1 MPPLAPRAR
10 RAAARPRSAA
20 PGARTAPGPRLTALL
35 AAGGLLL
42 LTACGGGSAQRQDA
56 GAKAAGYPVTVTS
69 CGQKAE
75 VTAPPKRAVSLD
87 QGSTEIL
94 LSLGL
99 ADRMAGTGT
108 WTDPVLPRLKKQ
120 NAKVERLADRY
131 PSLEKVLSKE
141 PDFVSASFLYTVGK
155 GGVADRA
162 KFTEL
167 GVPVYVSP
175 TDCAGKDNG
184 GDGDG
189 TRTKTLTMDTVYG
202 EIRDLARVFHVQARG
217 ERLVADLKSRVTR
230 AKRTLKASDAS
241 VLYWFSDSKAPY
253 IAGCCGAPGVITR
266 ALGVR
271 NVFADTRAEWPQIN
285 WETVADRDP
294 DVLVIGDLTR
304 KAQSAESARQKIR
317 FLESNPVTK
326 NLTAVKKKRY
336 VLLSGQALNPTI
348 RTVDGIEQVAAGL
361 RAFGLAR

>member
-1 MPPLAPRAR
+1 M
-10 RAAARPRSAA
+10 SAA
-20 PGARTAPGPRLTALL
+20 LCTALL
-35 AAGGLLL
+35 A
-42 LTACGGGSAQRQDA
+42 LTACGGGAAQKSEGKSAD
-56 GAKAAGYPVTVTS
+56 GYPVTVAS
-69 CGQKAE
+69 CGKEATVQ
-75 VTAPPKRAVSLD
+75 APPRRAVSLD

-108 WTDPVLPRLKKQ
+108 WTDPVLKNLEKE

-155 GGVADRA
+155 GGVADRT

-175 TDCAGKDNG
+175 TDCAGKDNDGG
-184 GDGDG
+184 GDGK
-189 TRTKTLTMDTVYG
+189 RVKTLTMDTVYG
-202 EIRDLARVFHVQARG
+202 EVRDLAKVFGVEKRG
-217 ERLVADLKSRVTR
+217 EKLIADLKSRVTK
-230 AKRTLKASDAS
+230 ATKDIEASDATL
-241 VLYWFSDSKAPY
+241 LYWFANSDAPY
-253 IAGCCGAPGVITR
+253 MAGCCGAPGIITR
-266 ALGVR
+266 ALGAQ
-271 NVFADTRAEWPQIN
+271 NVFDDTREEWPQIN

-304 KAQSAESARQKIR
+304 KSQSAESAKAKIK
-317 FLESNPVTK
+317 FLESNPATK

-336 VLLSGQALNPTI
+336 VLLSGQAMNPTI

-361 RAFGLAR
+361 RKFGLAK

>member
-1 MPPLAPRAR
+1 M
-10 RAAARPRSAA
+10 SST
-20 PGARTAPGPRLTALL
+20 ARTRTRTRIRDFALCCAGAL
-35 AAGGLLL
+35 A
-42 LTACGGGSAQRQDA
+42 LTACGGGASEQTA
-56 GAKAAGYPVTVTS
+56 GEKAKGYPVTVAS
-69 CGQKAE
+69 CGKEAE
-75 VTAPPKRAVSLD
+75 VTSPPQRAVSLD

-108 WTDPVLPRLKKQ
+108 WTDPVLKNLEKD

-162 KFTEL
+162 KFDEL
-167 GVPVYVSP
+167 DVPVYVSP
-175 TDCAGKDNG
+175 SDCAGKDNDGG
-184 GDGDG
+184 GDGK
-189 TRTKTLTMDTVYG
+189 RVKTLTMDTVYG
-202 EIRDLARVFHVQARG
+202 EVRDLAKVFHVEKRG
-217 ERLVADLKSRVTR
+217 EKLIAGLKSRVTKATR
-230 AKRTLKASDAS
+230 DIDASDATL
-241 VLYWFSDSKAPY
+241 LYWFANSDAPY
-253 IAGCCGAPGVITR
+253 MAGCCGAPGIITR
-266 ALGVR
+266 ELGAK
-271 NVFADTRAEWPQIN
+271 NVFDDTHEEWPQIN

-304 KAQSAESARQKIR
+304 KSQSAESAAAKIK
-317 FLESNPVTK
+317 FLETNPATK

-336 VLLSGQALNPTI
+336 VLLSGQAMNPTI

-361 RAFGLAR
+361 RKFGLVK

>member
-1 MPPLAPRAR
+1 MRPRTSLRAGLRPRPRVR
-10 RAAARPRSAA
+10 RAAS
-20 PGARTAPGPRLTALL
+20 LL

-42 LTACGGGSAQRQDA
+42 LTACGGGSSAGRDDEA
-56 GAKAAGYPVTVTS
+56 GADGYPVTVTS
-69 CGQKAE
+69 CGKKAT
-75 VTAPPKRAVSLD
+75 VTAPPRRAVSLD

-108 WTDPVLPRLKKQ
+108 WTDPVRPNLAKD

-175 TDCAGKDNG
+175 TDCAGKDNS
-184 GDGDG
+184 GDDDG
-189 TRTKTLTMDTVYG
+189 TRTKTLTMDTVHQ
-202 EIRDLARVFHVQARG
+202 EIRDLARVFHVEERG
-217 ERLVADLKSRVTR
+217 ERLIADLKSRT
-230 AKRTLKASDAS
+230 AKAARTVKASKAS
-241 VLYWFSDSKAPY
+241 VLYWFSDSKTPY
-253 IAGCCGAPGVITR
+253 IAGCCGAPGIITR
-266 ALGVR
+266 TLGVR
-271 NVFADTRAEWPQIN
+271 NAFADTRAEWPQVN

-304 KAQSAESARQKIR
+304 KAQSAESARQKIK
-317 FLESNPVTK
+317 FLESHPVTK
-326 NLTAVKKKRY
+326 NLTAVRKKRY

-361 RAFGLAR
+361 RKFGLAR

>member
-1 MPPLAPRAR
+1 M
-10 RAAARPRSAA
+10 SST
-20 PGARTAPGPRLTALL
+20 ARTRTRTRIRLSALL
-35 AAGGLLL
+35 CAGALA
-42 LTACGGGSAQRQDA
+42 LTACGGSADGSSPKSA
-56 GAKAAGYPVTVTS
+56 GDGAAGYPVTVTS
-69 CGQKAE
+69 CGKKAE
-75 VTAPPKRAVSLD
+75 VKAPPQRAVSLD

-99 ADRMAGTGT
+99 ADRMVGTGT
-108 WTDPVLPRLKKQ
+108 WTDPVLKNLAKD
-120 NAKVERLADRY
+120 NATVERLSDRY

-175 TDCAGKDNG
+175 TDCAGKDNDGG
-184 GDGDG
+184 GDGK
-189 TRTKTLTMDTVYG
+189 RVKTLTMDTVYG
-202 EIRDLARVFHVQARG
+202 EVRDLAKVFGVEKRG
-217 ERLVADLKSRVTR
+217 ERLIADMKARITKATR
-230 AKRTLKASDAS
+230 DVDASDATL
-241 VLYWFSDSKAPY
+241 LYWFANSDAPY
-253 IAGCCGAPGVITR
+253 MAGCCGAPGIITR
-266 ALGVR
+266 ELGAK
-271 NVFADTRAEWPQIN
+271 NVFDDTREEWPQIN

-304 KAQSAESARQKIR
+304 KSQSAESAAAKIK
-317 FLESNPVTK
+317 FLETNPATK

-336 VLLSGQALNPTI
+336 VLLSGQAMNPTI

-361 RAFGLAR
+361 KKFGLTR